1 MFECALRQRITLQLF
16 HAQLA
21 RKYEKIVPYPDSH
34 WETIE
39 LVSELL
45 DVFKT
50 ATTLLSGVYYPTSC
64 LVLSQLYLITGKLN
78 DFGMRFPNMVGP
90 MKEKL
95 IKYFK
100 ELPPVITCSAALN
113 TILNRGGVETL
124 INNIAYDLGLSDTD
138 NHYVSRQVARF
149 NAAFDDMFQVY
160 LNKYGSSAS
169 NIHSM
174 HQEAGS
180 STHGSNSSMQM
191 YNLLRSENRKRARGN
206 TPSSELGRYGA
217 SDFLSQMTI
226 EEFNNLDILG
236 WWKTRESQFPILAA
250 MARDLLSVQ
259 ASTVASESAFSV
271 SGRVI
276 SPRRTKLTPTSVEV
290 CICLK
295 DHLDS
300 MERIQHQSP
309 LEGELEQVEE
319 QIHAEEIAMNLAD
332 PIDEEE

>member
-1 MFECALRQRITLQLF
+1 MLQ
-16 HAQLA
+16 
-21 RKYEKIVPYPDSH
+21 
-34 WETIE
+34 
-39 LVSELL
+39 
-45 DVFKT
+45 
-50 ATTLLSGVYYPTSC
+50 
-64 LVLSQLYLITGKLN
+64 
-78 DFGMRFPNMVGP
+78 
-90 MKEKL
+90 
-95 IKYFK
+95 
-100 ELPPVITCSAALN
+100 
-113 TILNRGGVETL
+113 
-124 INNIAYDLGLSDTD
+124 
-138 NHYVSRQVARF
+138 
-149 NAAFDDMFQVY
+149 
-160 LNKYGSSAS
+160 NKYGSSAS

-180 STHGSNSSMQM
+180 STHGSNSSIQM

-259 ASTVASESAFSV
+259 ASTVASESAFS
-271 SGRVI
+271 
-276 SPRRTKLTPTSVEV
+276 
-290 CICLK
+290 
-295 DHLDS
+295 
-300 MERIQHQSP
+300 IQHLLP